1 MFLIINLP
9 LKSLMHNHTGNL
21 LNVTTTQQKQLPKI
35 LLYIVLKS
43 EVIWRFFNLNEKKLH
58 KRLIYNTVPI
68 TLKV

>member
-9 LKSLMHNHTGNL
+9 LKSLMHNHTGNI

-43 EVIWRFFNLNEKKLH
+43 EGKPRRTYLSHGYNMKK
-58 KRLIYNTVPI
+58 T
-68 TLKV
+68 